1 MSIIKV
7 NNIHTTDSVKVMTN
21 GSMQHQN
28 KTTITETITIPS
40 GSNGLM
46 AGPVTIPTLVVNG
59 NLNVV
64 DSLTV
69 SSGNLTIT
77 GHLRIS

>member
-1 MSIIKV
+1 MSDLIITPS
-7 NNIHTTDSVKVMTN
+7 N
-21 GSMQHQN
+21 
-28 KTTITETITIPS
+28 S
-40 GSNGLM
+40 GSIAYVQNDATVTGT
-46 AGPVTIPTLVVNG
+46 VTIPASKNAMLAGPISIHTLTVAG

-69 SSGNLTIT
+69 STGDLTIT

>member
-1 MSIIKV
+1 MAV
-7 NNIHTTDSVKVMTN
+7 LRDLR
-21 GSMQHQN
+21 N
-28 KTTITETITIPS
+28 KQTYTETITIPS
-40 GSNGLM
+40 DANALL
-46 AGPVTIPTLVVNG
+46 AGPVTISTLVVNG

-69 SSGNLTIT
+69 STGNLTIT

>member
-1 MSIIKV
+1 MTDLIITPS
-7 NNIHTTDSVKVMTN
+7 N
-21 GSMQHQN
+21 
-28 KTTITETITIPS
+28 S
-40 GSNGLM
+40 GSIAYVQNNATVTGT
-46 AGPVTIPTLVVNG
+46 VTIPALKNAMLAGPISIHTLTVAG

-69 SSGNLTIT
+69 STGDLTIT

>member
-1 MSIIKV
+1 MAV
-7 NNIHTTDSVKVMTN
+7 LRDLR
-21 GSMQHQN
+21 N
-28 KTTITETITIPS
+28 KQTYTETITIPS
-40 GSNGLM
+40 DANALL
-46 AGPVTIPTLVVNG
+46 AGPVPISTLVVNG

-69 SSGNLTIT
+69 STGNLTIA

>member
-1 MSIIKV
+1 MAV
-7 NNIHTTDSVKVMTN
+7 LRDLR
-21 GSMQHQN
+21 N
-28 KTTITETITIPS
+28 KQTYTETITIPS

-46 AGPVTIPTLVVNG
+46 AGPVTISTLVVNG

-69 SSGNLTIT
+69 STGNLTIA

>member
-1 MSIIKV
+1 MAV
-7 NNIHTTDSVKVMTN
+7 LRDLR
-21 GSMQHQN
+21 N
-28 KTTITETITIPS
+28 KQTYTETITIPS
-40 GSNGLM
+40 DANALL
-46 AGPVTIPTLVVNG
+46 AGPVTISTLVVNG

-69 SSGNLTIT
+69 STGNLTIA

>member
-1 MSIIKV
+1 MAV
-7 NNIHTTDSVKVMTN
+7 LRDLR
-21 GSMQHQN
+21 N
-28 KTTITETITIPS
+28 KQTYTETITIPS
-40 GSNGLM
+40 DANTLL
-46 AGPVTIPTLVVNG
+46 AGPVTISTLVVNG

-69 SSGNLTIT
+69 STGNLTIA